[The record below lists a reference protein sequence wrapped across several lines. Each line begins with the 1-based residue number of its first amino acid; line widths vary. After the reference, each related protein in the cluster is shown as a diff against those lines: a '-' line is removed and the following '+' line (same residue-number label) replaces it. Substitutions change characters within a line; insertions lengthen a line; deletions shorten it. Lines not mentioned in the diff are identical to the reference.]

1 MRNDWPPSLFR
12 LDSNH
17 ATSASRPFSAS
28 TWLVEIA
35 YLMASFC
42 PSTQFWNL
50 SFPRQ
55 MRMCCPLN
63 PGSIHRLSSHTPFV
77 LPALVY
83 SPASL
88 LTGRPQWRSSCWSL
102 WSLRVCSLTL
112 RQFWSLLIYKTK
124 PRDTKGRKER
134 DWILPQFLCRKKK
147 RKKKET
153 VWWNFGKEWF

>member
-12 LDSNH
+12 LDANH
-17 ATSASRPFSAS
+17 ATSASRPFNAS

-88 LTGRPQWRSSCWSL
+88 LTGRPQWRSLCWSL
-102 WSLRVCSLTL
+102 WSLRTYAV
-112 RQFWSLLIYKTK
+112 LLCVSSGHCWYIKQNLEIQ
-124 PRDTKGRKER
+124 KEGKR
-134 DWILPQFLCRKKK
+134 EIGFCRNFFATKKK
-147 RKKKET
+147 EET